1 MLVAGE
7 QEPTLATRDALLS
20 QLHMARL
27 RQEIIEAELAE
38 TERALALCTASA
50 SCHQTTPMPMPWHGV
65 ATADAGRSNPWL
77 FSAEQEQPMAGQ
89 NAELK
94 ERKLPDSHGTRW
106 MEFSRR
112 NPASTGGCRF
122 PDPPSQGMPRNHL
135 FPFHG

>member
-1 MLVAGE
+1 M
-7 QEPTLATRDALLS
+7 LATRDALLS

-50 SCHQTTPMPMPWHGV
+50 SWHQTTPMPMPWHAV

-77 FSAEQEQPMAGQ
+77 FSAEQPMACQ
-89 NAELK
+89 NAEFK
-94 ERKLPDSHGTRW
+94 ERKLPDSHGTRR

-112 NPASTGGCRF
+112 NPASTGGCCF